1 MTMVVPC
8 RLITR
13 HRSHMGL
20 TDALTFIG
28 SFSRFDRPALAASQG

>member
-1 MTMVVPC
+1 
-8 RLITR
+8 
-13 HRSHMGL
+13 L